1 MSNTS
6 YPFCTPTSPWNTLSK
21 IHVEQTAEV
30 QIRHKKN
37 EDLYNMHKD
46 RVCEWV
52 FDGIKKSKKIISAV
66 NWFSST

>member
-6 YPFCTPTSPWNTLSK
+6 YPFCTPMPPWNTLSK